1 MNEITSIGISL
12 TGVILAAAVLSV
24 LVPSFSGKKLYA
36 ALTGVYLIISFISE
50 FKNFS
55 VDFSFEEAFSIS
67 SDFEKYGEDLTE
79 NYFKENIK
87 TIIEQK
93 SGIDKGDIFIELKKD
108 EDKKLSIEKITVKT
122 DKTKYLEELSK
133 VLGTE
138 IEEID

>member
-138 IEEID
+138 IEVID

>member
-1 MNEITSIGISL
+1 MNEITKVGISL
-12 TGVILAAAVLSV
+12 TGVILVAAVLSV

-36 ALTGVYLIISFISE
+36 ALTGVYLIISFVSE
-50 FKNFS
+50 FKNLS
-55 VDFSFEEAFSIS
+55 VDFSFTDAFSIS
-67 SDFEKYGEDLTE
+67 SNFEEYGEDLTE

-108 EDKKLSIEKITVKT
+108 QNKKLSIEKISVKT
-122 DKTKYLEELSK
+122 KQTRYLEELSN

-138 IEEID
+138 IEVID

>member
-50 FKNFS
+50 FKNLS
-55 VDFSFEEAFSIS
+55 VDFSFRDAFSVS
-67 SDFEKYGEDLTE
+67 SDFEEYGEDLTE
-79 NYFKENIK
+79 RYFKENIK

-93 SGIDKGDIFIELKKD
+93 SGIDKGDIFIELKKA

-122 DKTKYLEELSK
+122 NKTKHLEELSK

-138 IEEID
+138 IEVID